1 MNDTTTIPATI
12 PAKPILSHRLAS
24 PKIQP
29 HHLDRDAVLYVRQST
44 PHQLREN
51 QESTARQ
58 YQLKHRLYALGW
70 REDQVIVIDEDL
82 GISGS
87 GHAKR
92 DGFRRLIKLVTDQ
105 EVGIVLGLEMS
116 RLARNSKDWS
126 DLFEVCAIFD
136 SIIADED
143 GVFQPNDPNDR
154 LVLGLKGIISEMEL
168 HTMKI
173 RLERGRINKAE
184 RGELFHDIPVG
195 FVRDEKGL
203 PRLDPDESARHV
215 METFFRLFESL
226 GSAHALFHYFSEH
239 QLKLPYRCGSD
250 QKIDWRIPS
259 KTHVY
264 EILKNPLYAGAY
276 SYGKRKNYKKAG
288 KTRQKKHLPPE
299 QWKVKLLDRF
309 PGYITWQQYLDNQ
322 KRLYDNC
329 SNRDRKG
336 PPRSGAAL
344 AAGIIFCSCGRRM
357 SVGYSTDRNGSY
369 YCNRHHTVGNV
380 SSCRCTI
387 TCQALDEF
395 VTEKVLQALA
405 PAAIELSM
413 RAIEDESVRR
423 QQLEKQFEHRLQ
435 RAQYEVDLA
444 SRRYQS
450 VDPTNRHV
458 AATLESQ
465 WEIRL
470 ADLQSAQQEIDNFRS
485 QHSTHISEQE
495 RTSISAACRDIG
507 SLWTNGGTQIARKEI
522 TRLMVERVVVS
533 IHENQQRALITL
545 RWSGGYESCHEI
557 TRPVSSYEQLD
568 CYEAMIERALQLTLS
583 GVRSPKVASILNQEG
598 FLTPRNRKPL
608 THDIIIKILNDN
620 THSRKQLTAPE
631 LVKDQWLTTTLAKR
645 LCMREKLL
653 KQWVTRGWVHA
664 IQRPIGRT
672 WVIWANEAELQRLEA
687 LVTSQSGQGS
697 RLPAKELLTPT
708 FNSRENS

>member
-1 MNDTTTIPATI
+1 MLDYIAVTPAST
-12 PAKPILSHRLAS
+12 LSNRLAS
-24 PKIQP
+24 PKIQS
-29 HHLDRDAVLYVRQST
+29 HHLDRNAVLYIRQST
-44 PHQLREN
+44 AQQLREN

-58 YQLKHRLYALGW
+58 YQLVHRLHALGW

-92 DGFRRLIKLVTDQ
+92 GGFRRLIKLVTDQ

-168 HTMKI
+168 HTMRI
-173 RLERGRINKAE
+173 RLERGRMNKAE
-184 RGELFHDIPVG
+184 RGELFHDMPVG
-195 FVRDEKGL
+195 FVRDEKGM
-203 PRLDPDESARHV
+203 PRLDPDESARFAI
-215 METFFRLFESL
+215 ETFFRLFESL
-226 GSAHALFHYFSEH
+226 GSAHALFLYSVEH
-239 QLKLPYRCGSD
+239 QFKLPYRCGID
-250 QKIDWRIPS
+250 NKIDWRIPS

-264 EILKNPLYAGAY
+264 ETLKHPLYAGTY
-276 SYGKRKNYKKAG
+276 SYGKRKNYKRVG
-288 KTRQKKHLPPE
+288 KTPQKKHLPPE

-309 PGYITWQQYLDNQ
+309 PRYITWQQYLDNQ

-329 SNRDRKG
+329 TNRDRKG

-344 AAGIIFCSCGRRM
+344 VAGIVFCNCGRRM
-357 SVGYSTDRNGSY
+357 TVGYNTDHSGGY
-369 YCNRHHTVGNV
+369 YCNRHQTIAGV

-395 VTEKVLQALA
+395 VIEKTLQALE
-405 PAAIELSM
+405 PAAIELSI
-413 RAIEDESVRR
+413 RAVEDESVRR

-435 RAQYEVDLA
+435 RAQYEADLT

-450 VDPTNRHV
+450 VDPSNRLV
-458 AATLESQ
+458 AATLEKQ
-465 WEIRL
+465 WETGL
-470 ADLQSAQQEIDNFRS
+470 TDLQTAQQEIDNFRS
-485 QHSTHISEQE
+485 QCSIQISDQE
-495 RTSISAACRDIG
+495 RTTILATCNDIR
-507 SLWTNGGTQIARKEI
+507 SLWINLGTQVDRKEI
-522 TRLMVERVVVS
+522 IRLMLESVVVS

-568 CYEAMIERALQLTLS
+568 CYEEMIDRALQLTLT
-583 GVRSPKVASILNQEG
+583 GVRFPKVASILNAEG
-598 FLTPRNRKPL
+598 FRTPRNREPL
-608 THDIIIKILNDN
+608 SGCMVGKILNEN
-620 THSRKQLTAPE
+620 TRSKKQLTAPE
-631 LVKDQWLTTTLAKR
+631 LEKDQWLAPTLAKR
-645 LCMREKLL
+645 LGMREKLL
-653 KQWVTRGWVHA
+653 KDWVTRGWAHA
-664 IQRPIGRT
+664 TQRPFGKA

-687 LVTSQSGQGS
+687 LVASQTGQGA
-697 RLPAKELLTPT
+697 RMPAKELLEST
-708 FNSRENS
+708 FKSREKR